1 VGLLYSIRKDPRK
14 VRLSTGVDGPI
25 SNIAVNL
32 HSNLMETW
40 ITTQLGHVD
49 DRTSAMYLEWL
60 KDHIGIEH
68 HLEHWWDSLNEP
80 V

>member
-1 VGLLYSIRKDPRK
+1 VGLLHLLEKIREE
-14 VRLSTGVDGPI
+14 VRLSTGVDGLI

-40 ITTQLGHVD
+40 VTTQLGHVD
-49 DRTSAMYLEWL
+49 ERTSAMYLEWL
-60 KDHIGIEH
+60 KDNIGIEH
-68 HLEHWWDSLNEP
+68 QLEHWWDSSNEP